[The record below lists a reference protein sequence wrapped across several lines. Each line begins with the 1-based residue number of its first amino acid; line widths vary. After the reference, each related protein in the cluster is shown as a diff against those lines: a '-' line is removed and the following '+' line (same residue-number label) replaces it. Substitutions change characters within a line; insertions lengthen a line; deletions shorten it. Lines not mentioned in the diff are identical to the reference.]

1 MSDALSKERIV
12 ELRDNVSEAVR
23 TALPTIT
30 RQHKMR
36 ETILALI
43 AERDEWI
50 NDVHP
55 TSLRG
60 VWHDLRTR
68 HARFER
74 ENAALL
80 KVADALREQHVRD
93 RIALNRLCDYFD
105 SSAET
110 ADDRWQMK
118 RLLDAWKAGD
128 QVSGQP

>member
-1 MSDALSKERIV
+1 MQMTAMDEQIERMRSEAEICEGHGNLSGDTAAVLLELLARIDAL
-12 ELRDNVSEAVR
+12 N
-23 TALPTIT
+23 
-30 RQHKMR
+30 
-36 ETILALI
+36 

-68 HARFER
+68 HARIER

-118 RLLDAWKAGD
+118 RLLDAWKAG
-128 QVSGQP
+128 SK

>member
-1 MSDALSKERIV
+1 MDEQIERMRSEAEICEGHGNLSGDTAAVLLELLARIDAL
-12 ELRDNVSEAVR
+12 N
-23 TALPTIT
+23 
-30 RQHKMR
+30 
-36 ETILALI
+36 

-68 HARFER
+68 HARIER